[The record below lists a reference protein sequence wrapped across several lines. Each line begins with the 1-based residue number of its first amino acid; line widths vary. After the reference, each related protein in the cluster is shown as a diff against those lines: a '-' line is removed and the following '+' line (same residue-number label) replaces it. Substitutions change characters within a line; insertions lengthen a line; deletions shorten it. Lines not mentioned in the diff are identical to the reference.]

1 MTSRFC
7 CALACM
13 IVVTAAGPVVA
24 QQQAGQAAGS
34 IKVNGKVIPKS
45 RIDAVIKQ
53 ETARGMQDSD
63 QLRKAAVNQLVDF
76 ELVVQDAERK
86 GLTKTADVQAMLE
99 LARQQVIVNVF
110 MQDYFRTHPVS
121 DTAMQTE
128 YNRIKAQRGDR
139 EYKARHVLVDTEA
152 EAKQI
157 IAQLDK
163 GAKFEDIAK
172 VSKDPGSKDRGGEL
186 DWAPASTYVKPFG
199 DALVKLQKGKLTEQ
213 PVQSP
218 YGWHVIRLDDVRAA
232 QFPAFEQVKPQL
244 QNAVQQQEAQKVIA
258 ELRAKAKIE

>member
-1 MTSRFC
+1 MTSRFP

-13 IVVTAAGPVVA
+13 IAVAAAAPVVA

-34 IKVNGKVIPKS
+34 IRVNGKAIPKS

-53 ETARGMQDSD
+53 ETARGIQDSE

-86 GLTKTADVQAMLE
+86 GLTKNADVQALLD

-121 DTAMQTE
+121 DDVMQAE
-128 YNRIKAQRGDR
+128 YNRVKAQRGDR

-152 EAKQI
+152 EARQI
-157 IAQLDK
+157 IAQLGK
-163 GAKFEDIAK
+163 GAKFEDLAK
-172 VSKDPGSKDRGGEL
+172 VSKDPGSKERGGEL

-199 DALVKLQKGKLTEQ
+199 DALAKLQKGKLTEQ

-218 YGWHVIRLDDVRAA
+218 FGWHVIRLDDVRVA